1 MKALLYCFLASR
13 TAVDTSDILI
23 LKILHFNW
31 FVCVGFSSSKFSMPG
46 DLECLF
52 IYLFSFSVW
61 VTYAL
66 YTLPVWKFG
75 EILFFCDY
83 LCPPFHFSFCFFI
96 LELKLF
102 RYWLFWID
110 NFIFSSFL
118 SSFPWLFVLFSE
130 RSPQLYL
137 LTHVLNFSRT
147 IIHESFILFH
157 FSYFLP
163 SFLFCKIKFFSVLWK
178 LKLSMI
184 KKISLPVPLFW

>member
-31 FVCVGFSSSKFSMPG
+31 FVCVGFFSSKFSMSG
-46 DLECLF
+46 DLECLV
-52 IYLFSFSVW
+52 ICLFSFSVW

-66 YTLPVWKFG
+66 YTLPVWMFR

-83 LCPPFHFSFCFFI
+83 LCPPFQFSFCFFI

-110 NFIFSSFL
+110 NFIFSSF
-118 SSFPWLFVLFSE
+118 PLFHDFLYHFSE
-130 RSPQLYL
+130 RFPQLYL

-163 SFLFCKIKFFSVLWK
+163 AFLFL
-178 LKLSMI
+178 L
-184 KKISLPVPLFW
+184 